1 MAKYRI
7 LKDRII
13 EGDTH
18 YIECAGASTD
28 TKPTGNICAG
38 SWATETDTQT
48 LYVYDEKSG
57 EWKVFAE
64 FGDGG
69 E

>member
-7 LKDRII
+7 LEDRII
-13 EGDTH
+13 EGNIH
-18 YIECAGASTD
+18 YIKCAGASTD
-28 TKPTGNICAG
+28 TKPTVGICAG

-48 LYVYDEKSG
+48 LYVFDEKSG